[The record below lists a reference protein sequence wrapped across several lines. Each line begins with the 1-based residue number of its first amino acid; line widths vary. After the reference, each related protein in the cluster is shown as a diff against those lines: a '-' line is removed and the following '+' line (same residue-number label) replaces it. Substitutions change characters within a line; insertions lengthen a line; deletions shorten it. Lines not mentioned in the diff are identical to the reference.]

1 VSGPCA
7 GNVSGT
13 DLTIKGDN
21 ILRASWELQ
30 AAASARGFDWPD
42 IGGVLDKI
50 AEELNEIRDALRHN
64 NRHQARRE
72 LGDLLL
78 AAVNAAR
85 FLETDPAQELY
96 RANSRFQTRFEALLH
111 ALECEGRSME
121 SCTLEELDAVWNR
134 VKANAKQTL
143 EEGS

>member
-7 GNVSGT
+7 GNISET
-13 DLTIKGDN
+13 DLTGKGDN
-21 ILRASWELQ
+21 ILQASWELQ

-50 AEELNEIRDALRHN
+50 AEELNEIRDALQHN

-85 FLETDPAQELY
+85 FLETDPAQELH
-96 RANSRFQTRFEALLH
+96 RANVRFQTRFEALLH
-111 ALECEGRSME
+111 ALESEGRTME

-134 VKANAKQTL
+134 VKAKAKETL
-143 EEGS
+143 EKGS